1 MSSGEHENVKE
12 WVLAV
17 SMDQKVEQ
25 QLPLDERMTYE
36 ASLVAGKTGTVSPA
50 CIISGYPVIGS
61 KYDQAFTLYLCS
73 TNAAGRMDVW

>member
-1 MSSGEHENVKE
+1 MKE

-61 KYDQAFTLYLCS
+61 KYDQAFTLLICS
-73 TNAAGRMDVW
+73 TNASGRMDVW